1 MKFFLIFVLCYKELA
16 YMADALYDLMIGK
29 SLGSSVKF
37 KMEKGSVKET
47 KASKMFCCNKVKNV
61 EYLK

>member
-1 MKFFLIFVLCYKELA
+1 
-16 YMADALYDLMIGK
+16 MADALYDLMIGK

-37 KMEKGSVKET
+37 KMEKSSVKET